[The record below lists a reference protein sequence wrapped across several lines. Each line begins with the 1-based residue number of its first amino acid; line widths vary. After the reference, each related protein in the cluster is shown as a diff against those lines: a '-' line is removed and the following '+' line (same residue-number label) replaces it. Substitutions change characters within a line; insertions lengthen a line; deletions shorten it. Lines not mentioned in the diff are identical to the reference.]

1 MSCAPQNHEDEE
13 PGDRRGSRRKIGASA
28 GRYGH
33 RPDDTDS
40 SRHPPDDTD
49 IGRTIRASTCSSH
62 HPPPTSCFLPT
73 CGKQKDSF
81 QTVADRCHMRL
92 SYWLANHLLSYHAI
106 SPPYPRTS
114 PPASW
119 HSKRKRIESCLL
131 PPPPTPPHHQQ
142 RQSICKGKRPKRP
155 AKSVPSAVKVSLH
168 LT

>member
-73 CGKQKDSF
+73 CGKQKDSRPLP
-81 QTVADRCHMRL
+81 TVATCAFL
-92 SYWLANHLLSYHAI
+92 IGCPTTSSPTTQYP
-106 SPPYPRTS
+106 PPYPRTS